1 MLWVTM
7 TTVYLSLRS
16 LTRSS
21 IASVEIGSRA
31 EQGSSMS
38 RTSGSTAMARAMH
51 SRCCCPPDS
60 PEPGRL
66 RRSLTS
72 FHRFAPRRARSA
84 RSSASVFDRRLL
96 FSRTPEHVLLDAHGG
111 ERVGALEHH
120 ADLAADVDG
129 VDARA
134 VDVSAVHEHLA
145 GDAGSGDDLVHAVE
159 CAQHCGFAAAR
170 GADERGHG
178 PGPDLHFHAVDGSEV
193 AVEDVEILDV
203 DLLGH

>member
-1 MLWVTM
+1 QRLDRVEGRAGYVHEQDLGLDGDGAGDAQSLLLPAGQSGAGKVEAVLDLVPQVRAAQGT
-7 TTVYLSLRS
+7 LSEVVGL
-16 LTRSS
+16 
-21 IASVEIGSRA
+21 
-31 EQGSSMS
+31 
-38 RTSGSTAMARAMH
+38 
-51 SRCCCPPDS
+51 
-60 PEPGRL
+60 RL
-66 RRSLTS
+66 RQTLVVQSHTC
-72 FHRFAPRRARSA
+72 
-84 RSSASVFDRRLL
+84 
-96 FSRTPEHVLLDAHGG
+96 EHVLLDAHGG

-203 DLLGH
+203 DLLGHCVSLSSGP